1 MARRK
6 PSNTIAFQGL
16 PGAYSHLACTRAYPD
31 MEAMPCQTFEQM
43 FAAVSGGRALYAM
56 TPIENSVAG
65 RVADIHRLLPESGL
79 HIIGEYFMRVRHCL
93 LGLTGT

>member
-31 MEAMPCQTFEQM
+31 MEALPCQTFEQM
-43 FAAVSGGRALYAM
+43 FAAVSGGRAL
-56 TPIENSVAG
+56 SQ
-65 RVADIHRLLPESGL
+65 HRPLA
-79 HIIGEYFMRVRHCL
+79 
-93 LGLTGT
+93 